1 MDATVSRPRRFFF
14 SRIALC
20 LTALTLVRCAV
31 VPPPATPKEVLA
43 RTPVSDSNAVI
54 ALAETARA
62 DTDGGNFT
70 KAAAALERALRIEPR
85 NPRLW
90 HELAQLKLKEGDYA
104 QTASMAARSNT
115 WAGTDKMLRA
125 ANWRL
130 IGEAKRSLGDE
141 TGARAAFDKAEVLTR

>member
-1 MDATVSRPRRFFF
+1 ML
-14 SRIALC
+14 AL
-20 LTALTLVRCAV
+20 ASCAV
-31 VPPPATPKEVLA
+31 VPPPATPEEALA

-54 ALAETARA
+54 ALVESART
-62 DTDGGNFT
+62 DSDGGNFT
-70 KAAAALERALRIEPR
+70 KAAGALERALRIEPR

-115 WAGTDKMLRA
+115 WVGTDKMLRA

-141 TGARAAFDKAEVLTR
+141 TGAHAAFDKADALTR